1 MMLSAIFA
9 ERRKSL
15 PSPFQGNQ
23 FSATHNLHF
32 IITEIPKRPFAIM
45 KLSILATALLAALFS
60 VVAVNAQTK
69 TFFTLM
75 NPAQQTTT
83 CASSSTI
90 GNAVFT
96 LVGTKFCMR
105 LAYGKLFAGNETSS
119 SINGPA
125 LIGTSAAKLFTLSGK
140 QGKTD
145 CLTLSSTQ
153 VSYLTAGKLYV
164 TINSATCTGG
174 ETRGQ
179 ILPVTI

>member
-1 MMLSAIFA
+1 
-9 ERRKSL
+9 L
-15 PSPFQGNQ
+15 PPNKHSIHPY
-23 FSATHNLHF
+23 
-32 IITEIPKRPFAIM
+32 AIM
-45 KLSILATALLAALFS
+45 NLSFLATALFAALLS

-75 NPAQQTTT
+75 NPAQQTTA
-83 CASSSTI
+83 CASSSTL

-96 LVGTKFCMR
+96 LVGTKLCMR

-125 LIGTSAAKLFTLSGK
+125 LIGASASKIFSLTGK
-140 QGKTD
+140 QGKID

-153 VSYLTAGKLYV
+153 VTYLTAGKLYV
-164 TINSATCTGG
+164 TINSATCSGG